1 MLQQLVNAD
10 LLPDRLLQVGPVLQ
24 SHLLHGARLPGVAIN
39 EKFDFG
45 KSALTQD
52 LHQIPAFD
60 KFANHGAV
68 VVVPVDD
75 VVDVVVAFCR
85 LERRLEDVAIDVAN
99 SGPDLFSVAE
109 LFLGRCRL
117 PTTTT
122 TTTTTSTSTTTPR
135 TRQ

>member
-45 KSALTQD
+45 KSALSQD

-75 VVDVVVAFCR
+75 VWNVA
-85 LERRLEDVAIDVAN
+85 
-99 SGPDLFSVAE
+99 SK
-109 LFLGRCRL
+109 
-117 PTTTT
+117 
-122 TTTTTSTSTTTPR
+122 TSQLTLR
-135 TRQ
+135 TLVLIYFQLRNFF